1 MSVDSSN
8 NTPRSNLD
16 FSLWMYCV
24 LSVEA
29 DKWAFFLKDNVR
41 HEFKYRLN
49 NVLSANRVLL
59 NYIKENNL
67 IDLLE
72 DQGEWFSK
80 ALEVILKADDPD
92 KRKELAL
99 LLQAH
104 VEGNTTVC
112 EDFLPR
118 EKVIELVGKFTTA
131 TTDIINNA
139 YDVMKI

>member
-1 MSVDSSN
+1 MS
-8 NTPRSNLD
+8 TPRSNLD

-29 DKWAFFLKDNVR
+29 DKWAYLLKDHVR

-104 VEGNTTVC
+104 VEGNTTVY
-112 EDFLPR
+112 FYVPQ
-118 EKVIELVGKFTTA
+118 LVRC
-131 TTDIINNA
+131 
-139 YDVMKI
+139 

>member
-1 MSVDSSN
+1 
-8 NTPRSNLD
+8 
-16 FSLWMYCV
+16 
-24 LSVEA
+24 VEA
-29 DKWAFFLKDNVR
+29 DKWAYLLKDHVR